1 MSNAYEE
8 YLRAYALVMGDGLIG
23 KNLDIR
29 DYEGRAMLAVALGA
43 ADAKR
48 CLARPEHMA
57 GPKSAME
64 FEVAVAKML
73 GGAAEVKA

>member
-8 YLRAYALVMGDGLIG
+8 YLRAYALVMGDGLVG
-23 KNLDIR
+23 KGVDING
-29 DYEGRAMLAVALGA
+29 YGGTLMLAVALGA

-57 GPKSAME
+57 GPKSAMD

-73 GGAAEVKA
+73 GGAAEVKP